1 MAYGNKNTLF
11 LHIYIFCCTF
21 AAEIDFTCH
30 MSFFHD
36 LFLTPSVTQSIVLL
50 TMVVCLGLWAG
61 EHLRIKNFSL
71 GITWILFVGII
82 LSSLGISI
90 DPQVSHFAK
99 NFGLILFVYSIGLQV
114 GPSFSPFGKSG
125 LRLNLLAVAIVIIG
139 CLCTIGLHYL
149 TGIDMSTMAGIM
161 SGAVMN
167 TPSLG
172 AVQQAASD
180 IFGTVSPD
188 IAMGYALAYPLSIV
202 GLILS
207 FEIVRW
213 CCRVNLHRE
222 DERLRHEN
230 TSDDEPI
237 CVDIRLMI
245 QQQLTLRELHDLCPV
260 DPMLVSRVTRQNG
273 TDELVTP
280 NTIFM
285 PNDTV
290 RIISDKRHE
299 KDLQALGVVTHYG
312 FDERE
317 RSAHLISRRVVVTRI
332 QCNGKRLSSFDIR
345 HRYHATITRV
355 NRAGVELL
363 ATPDLILQLGDRIMV
378 VGDQEDVR
386 HVADIFGNELKR
398 LDLPNLMP
406 IFFGIFLGVL
416 LGSLPVAIPGLNQPF
431 KLGLAGGSLIVALLI
446 GRFGPYYNMVTFAT
460 TSANMMLRQVGL
472 TLFLAAVGLSVGD
485 SFVPT
490 ILNGGYMWILY
501 GFVITMVPLVTIG
514 LLAYKGLKINYFNVI
529 GLLTGAM
536 TGAPALG
543 YAQSLS
549 SNNDQASVTYAT
561 VYPLTMFLRVM
572 AGQMLVVLFCS

>member
-1 MAYGNKNTLF
+1 MT
-11 LHIYIFCCTF
+11 
-21 AAEIDFTCH
+21 
-30 MSFFHD
+30 FFHD

-71 GITWILFVGII
+71 GITWILFVGIFF
-82 LSSLGISI
+82 SSLGVSI

-125 LRLNLLAVAIVIIG
+125 LRLNLLAVAIVLLG
-139 CLCTIGLHYL
+139 CGITIALHYL
-149 TGIDMSTMAGIM
+149 TKIDMSTMAGIM

-172 AVQQAASD
+172 AVQQTASD
-180 IFGTVSPD
+180 LMGVVSPD

-207 FEIVRW
+207 FELIRF
-213 CCRVNLHRE
+213 CCRVNLRNE
-222 DERLRHEN
+222 DDNLRQEHV
-230 TSDDEPI
+230 SDADPI
-237 CVDIRLMI
+237 CVDIRLSVNNAI
-245 QQQLTLRELHDLCPV
+245 TIKELYELCPV
-260 DPMLVSRVTRQNG
+260 KHMLVSRVTRQDG
-273 TDELVTP
+273 KDELVEST
-280 NTIFM
+280 TVLH
-285 PNDTV
+285 PNDVV
-290 RIISDKRHE
+290 RIVSDKRHE
-299 KDLQALGVVTHYG
+299 NDLQVLGEVTHYG
-312 FDERE
+312 FHGGE
-317 RSAHLISRRVVVTRI
+317 RSDHLISRRVVVTRKE
-332 QCNGKRLSSFDIR
+332 CNGKRLSTFDVR
-345 HRYHATITRV
+345 HRYHATITRI

-363 ATPDLILQLGDRIMV
+363 ATPDFVLQLGDRIMV
-378 VGDQEDVR
+378 VGDKEDVR

-416 LGSLPVAIPGLNQPF
+416 LGSLPIAIPGMNQSF

-472 TLFLAAVGLSVGD
+472 TMFLAAVGLSVGD
-485 SFVPT
+485 GFVNT
-490 ILNGGYMWILY
+490 IINGGYMWVVY
-501 GFVITMVPLVTIG
+501 GVLITVIPLLVVG
-514 LLAYKGLKINYFNVI
+514 LIAYKGMKINFFKVV
-529 GLLTGAM
+529 GLLIGAM

-543 YAQSLS
+543 YAESLS
-549 SNNDQASVTYAT
+549 SHNDQASVVYAT
-561 VYPLTMFLRVM
+561 VYPLTMFLRVLT
-572 AGQMLVVLFCS
+572 GQLMILLFL

>member
-1 MAYGNKNTLF
+1 
-11 LHIYIFCCTF
+11 
-21 AAEIDFTCH
+21 
-30 MSFFHD
+30 MSFLSE

-50 TMVVCLGLWAG
+50 TLVVCLGLWAG

-82 LSSLGISI
+82 FSSFGISI

-125 LRLNLLAVAIVIIG
+125 LRLNLLAVAIVLLG
-139 CLCTIGLHYL
+139 CACTIGLHYL

-172 AVQQAASD
+172 AVQQTASD
-180 IFGTVSPD
+180 LLGTVSPD
-188 IAMGYALAYPLSIV
+188 IAMGYALAYPFSIV

-207 FEIVRW
+207 FELIRFF
-213 CCRVNLHRE
+213 CRVNLRRE
-222 DERLRHEN
+222 EESLRQEHV
-230 TSDDEPI
+230 SDDDPI
-237 CVDIRLMI
+237 CVDIRLSVANAI
-245 QQQLTLRELHDLCPV
+245 TLSDLHQLCPIAN
-260 DPMLVSRVTRQNG
+260 MLVSRVTRVDGN
-273 TDELVTP
+273 DELVDASTVLY
-280 NTIFM
+280 
-285 PNDTV
+285 PNDII
-290 RIISDKRHE
+290 RIVSDKRHE
-299 KDLQALGVVTHYG
+299 KDLQVLGEVTHFG
-312 FDERE
+312 FRGRE
-317 RSAHLISRRVVVTRI
+317 RSDHLISRRVVVTRTE
-332 QCNGKRLSSFDIR
+332 CNGKRLSTFDVR
-345 HRYHATITRV
+345 HRYHATITRI

-363 ATPDLILQLGDRIMV
+363 ATPDFILQLGDRIMV
-378 VGDQEDVR
+378 VGDRDDVR
-386 HVADIFGNELKR
+386 HVAEIFGNELKR

-416 LGSLPVAIPGLNQPF
+416 LGSLPVAIPGMNQSF

-485 SFVPT
+485 GFVST
-490 ILNGGYMWILY
+490 IVGGGYMWVIY
-501 GFVITMVPLVTIG
+501 GALITMLPLVVVGFI
-514 LLAYKGLKINYFNVI
+514 AYKGMKINFFKVV
-529 GLLTGAM
+529 GLLIGAM

-543 YAQSLS
+543 YAESLS
-549 SNNDQASVTYAT
+549 SHNDQASVTYAT

-572 AGQMLVVLFCS
+572 AGQLLVVFFCS